1 MGKTCRAPIMLGASG
16 KRKAPTGSRFST
28 RTSNRLQPADRFSL
42 AVWLPALHSR
52 IPPVRADVRTMCSV
66 DFAGSGLYSQFN
78 NAGEPQWLRVQSRD
92 GGTARPLEPDAGN
105 AAEGS
110 EGPIPDWRFQRMRSF
125 RPMNSVV
132 KKTI

>member
-1 MGKTCRAPIMLGASG
+1 MGKTCRAPIMLEAFG
-16 KRKAPTGSRFST
+16 KRKAPAGSRFST
-28 RTSNRLQPADRFSL
+28 RTLNRLQPADRFSL
-42 AVWLPALHSR
+42 AVWLPASHSR
-52 IPPVRADVRTMCSV
+52 IAPVRADVRTMWPV

-110 EGPIPDWRFQRMRSF
+110 EGPMPDWQFQPCDFSAHGF
-125 RPMNSVV
+125 LVFV
-132 KKTI
+132 